1 MTAEWKIAL
10 TDLAYDETEVQAVTE
25 VLRSRW
31 LTMGPCVAEFEAQV
45 QQAFNVN
52 CAIMVSNGTTA
63 LHLALRV
70 IDCSP
75 ADEVIVP
82 ALTFVATANAVLYCG
97 ATPVFADIVSLTEP
111 NISPSAIAG
120 LLSPRTKAV
129 IVVHYAGYSC
139 RMEEIKS
146 VLDEY
151 MQKTGR
157 KIWLI
162 EDAAHSIG
170 GKSGNG
176 EWLGCA
182 GDIGCFSFFS
192 NKNLATGEGGL
203 ILTNNPELGGRLR
216 LLRSHS
222 MTRTTLEHHH
232 LGLTDY
238 DVIDLGYNYRPTEIT
253 AALAKVQF
261 NKLEN
266 NNRLRR
272 ELTAYYHKLLK
283 GVRDITLPFADTN
296 TIGQPACHLLPI
308 LLTNADTVK
317 IVRRHLHQ
325 QRIQTSHHYR
335 PIVDFSYYR
344 RLFGDQSAKVPLTFE
359 YSQRELTLPLHPKLT
374 FDDVEYIVH
383 EIKTALEQNQ

>member
-1 MTAEWKIAL
+1 
-10 TDLAYDETEVQAVTE
+10 
-25 VLRSRW
+25 
-31 LTMGPCVAEFEAQV
+31 
-45 QQAFNVN
+45 
-52 CAIMVSNGTTA
+52 
-63 LHLALRV
+63 
-70 IDCSP
+70 
-75 ADEVIVP
+75 
-82 ALTFVATANAVLYCG
+82 VLYCG
-97 ATPVFADIVSLTEP
+97 ATPVFADIHSLTEP
-111 NISPSAIAG
+111 NISPSAIARA
-120 LLSPRTKAV
+120 LSPRTRAV

-139 RMEEIKS
+139 RMAEIKS
-146 VLDEY
+146 VLAEY

-170 GKSGNG
+170 GKTSND

-203 ILTNNPELGGRLR
+203 ILTNNAELGRRLR

-222 MTRTTLEHHH
+222 MTRTTLEHHQ

-238 DVIDLGYNYRPTEIT
+238 DVTDLGYNYRPTEIT

-261 NKLEN
+261 SKLEN
-266 NNRLRR
+266 NNQRR
-272 ELTAYYHKLLK
+272 QQITAYYHKLLK
-283 GVRDITLPFADTN
+283 GIRDITLPFAEIN
-296 TIGQPACHLLPI
+296 APGQSACHLMPI
-308 LLTNADTVK
+308 LLNNAETVNL
-317 IVRRHLHQ
+317 VRRHLHQ

-344 RLFGDQSAKVPLTFE
+344 QLFGDQSAKVPLTVE
-359 YSQRELTLPLHPKLT
+359 YSKRELTLPLHPKLT
-374 FDDVEYIVH
+374 FNDVEFIVN